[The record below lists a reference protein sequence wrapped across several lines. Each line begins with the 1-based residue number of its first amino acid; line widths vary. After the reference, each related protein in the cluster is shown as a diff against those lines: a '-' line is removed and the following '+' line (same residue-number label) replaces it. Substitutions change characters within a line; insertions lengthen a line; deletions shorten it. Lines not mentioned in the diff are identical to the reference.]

1 MSVSFHE
8 KYYAETHTHTPIPSN
23 QKKNNIGLKFKL
35 VKSNS
40 CSSRLE
46 LAGTGVGELNAV
58 EEMRNIVH
66 GQRNQLYDENEE
78 DDGETMGEDEYENE
92 QKEDYEHEET
102 VKDMI
107 YKLEAKNFVTTTK
120 PRIIESRCIEKVPR
134 DAKVTINNQ
143 TFEKTGAKKSASL
156 SSLLSPTLLSQNSNN
171 TDLHN
176 ENVTVNNHISI
187 LNSTADIP
195 AEVAE
200 SNNPNENEDI
210 VNSGSS
216 NKISSVK
223 PKIVRNKN
231 VDLAMIA
238 VNKKKEI
245 AKNPKGFN
253 SDTESMLLAQNDN
266 NNEIHEV
273 SNNHHHHKNNNGK
286 KSRNLI
292 SSTTMQSVEMV
303 KNQDKINCAHYIKNQ
318 ASASLEISTL
328 SLQKSAVLES
338 KNLPTDEELQQQQ
351 QQPVKMV
358 NWGTV
363 GILSKEF
370 FANDNK
376 LIQIKPY
383 DEMEFEEFEVAGEHY
398 DSLNSK

>member
-1 MSVSFHE
+1 MK
-8 KYYAETHTHTPIPSN
+8 KYYAETYQHTHIHV
-23 QKKNNIGLKFKL
+23 QKNNIGLKFKL

-46 LAGTGVGELNAV
+46 LAGTGVGELNAM

-78 DDGETMGEDEYENE
+78 DDEETMGEDEYENE
-92 QKEDYEHEET
+92 HKGDYEHEET

-134 DAKVTINNQ
+134 DVKVTINNQ

-156 SSLLSPTLLSQNSNN
+156 SSLLSPSSSLSQNSNN
-171 TDLHN
+171 IDLHN

-187 LNSTADIP
+187 LNSTANIAAAAP
-195 AEVAE
+195 IVAE
-200 SNNPNENEDI
+200 SNNPNESVDV

-216 NKISSVK
+216 NKLASVK

-231 VDLAMIA
+231 VDLAMMA

-245 AKNPKGFN
+245 AKNPKGF
-253 SDTESMLLAQNDN
+253 SSTDTESMLLAQNDN

-273 SNNHHHHKNNNGK
+273 SNNHHHHKNNGK
-286 KSRNLI
+286 MSRNLI

-318 ASASLEISTL
+318 SSASLEISTL
-328 SLQKSAVLES
+328 SLQKSAAVVES
-338 KNLPTDEELQQQQ
+338 KHSPTDEEVQQQ

>member
-1 MSVSFHE
+1 M
-8 KYYAETHTHTPIPSN
+8 
-23 QKKNNIGLKFKL
+23 
-35 VKSNS
+35 
-40 CSSRLE
+40 E

-78 DDGETMGEDEYENE
+78 DDGETMVEDEYENE
-92 QKEDYEHEET
+92 HKEDYEHEET

-156 SSLLSPTLLSQNSNN
+156 SSLLSPSTLSQNLNN
-171 TDLHN
+171 IDLHN

-187 LNSTADIP
+187 LNSTADLT
-195 AEVAE
+195 AAVAVVVE
-200 SNNPNENEDI
+200 SNNLNENVEV
-210 VNSGSS
+210 VNTGSS

-238 VNKKKEI
+238 VNKKMEI
-245 AKNPKGFN
+245 AKNPKGFS

-273 SNNHHHHKNNNGK
+273 SNNHHHHHKNNGK

-328 SLQKSAVLES
+328 SLQKSAVPS
-338 KNLPTDEELQQQQ
+338 DEEQ

-383 DEMEFEEFEVAGEHY
+383 DEMEFEQFEVAGEHY